1 MKSTM
6 KTQLQAILENMQ
18 HLRLPVH
25 LRERVMAY
33 YEYAWTRFRG
43 IDIDAFFAGE
53 PDDIPLSGSLHSEIT
68 LYVLKWP

>member
-1 MKSTM
+1 
-6 KTQLQAILENMQ
+6 MQ

-68 LYVLKWP
+68 L